1 MKQRTAIQSTAT
13 PRNVLLGAA
22 ALAAAGT
29 ALWVHAKA
37 RQAERNHPPAGRF
50 LEVDGVRVHCVDRGE
65 GPAVL
70 LVHGNVVSSADFEA
84 SGLIDLVSPGHR
96 VIAVDRPGFG
106 YSERP
111 RDRLWTPDAQ
121 ARLLAGVLDQLGVA
135 QAVVL
140 GHSMGTLSA
149 LALALNHPE
158 KVRKLVLVGGYY
170 YPQLR
175 LDALLTA
182 PVALPLL
189 GDLMRYTVTA
199 LSARAM
205 LRRVAKKMFQPR
217 AVPAGFFPTLS
228 REMMLRP
235 MQLRANAEDAAFMQ
249 PAAAALSARYPELR
263 LPVTIMAGADDEV
276 VDPEA
281 HSARLHRD
289 LPYSQLLV
297 QPGAG
302 HMVHYAAPEML
313 AAALTATT

>member
-1 MKQRTAIQSTAT
+1 
-13 PRNVLLGAA
+13 
-22 ALAAAGT
+22 
-29 ALWVHAKA
+29 
-37 RQAERNHPPAGRF
+37 
-50 LEVDGVRVHCVDRGE
+50 
-65 GPAVL
+65 
-70 LVHGNVVSSADFEA
+70 
-84 SGLIDLVSPGHR
+84 
-96 VIAVDRPGFG
+96 
-106 YSERP
+106 
-111 RDRLWTPDAQ
+111 
-121 ARLLAGVLDQLGVA
+121 
-135 QAVVL
+135 
-140 GHSMGTLSA
+140 
-149 LALALNHPE
+149 
-158 KVRKLVLVGGYY
+158 
-170 YPQLR
+170 
-175 LDALLTA
+175 
-182 PVALPLL
+182 
-189 GDLMRYTVTA
+189 MRYTVTA